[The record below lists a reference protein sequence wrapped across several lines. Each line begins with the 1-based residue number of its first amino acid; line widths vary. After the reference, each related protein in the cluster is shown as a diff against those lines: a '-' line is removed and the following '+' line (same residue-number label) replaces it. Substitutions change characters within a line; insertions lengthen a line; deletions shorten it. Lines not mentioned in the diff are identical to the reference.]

1 MSVESKRVRGRRKV
15 RYGSFQAVVDDAHRM
30 AALPHRQLGN
40 WSLGQICQHLAAGM
54 DMAIDGPPFK
64 PGWLL
69 RTIGPFIKKRM
80 ITRPMSPGFRF
91 PKTATVLMPGNLDTA
106 AGVAAIEKA
115 VGRLR
120 ENRQRKPHVIFGAM
134 THEEWD
140 QLEFRHCE
148 MHLSFIVPE

>member
-1 MSVESKRVRGRRKV
+1 MSVDTKSVPGRRNLHFESYDDILGDV
-15 RYGSFQAVVDDAHRM
+15 RAL
-30 AALPHRQLGN
+30 AARPTRQLGN